1 MFKKKYLKNL
11 YISIFLIFS
20 IAFLVFLGELLMPK
34 YRSAIK
40 EGALTGDYYF
50 EKVPHDVIFLGDCEV
65 FENFSP
71 VTLWENFGISSYVR
85 GSAQQLIWQSYWLLE
100 EVFVRETPKIVVYNV
115 QAMKYSEPQKEAYN
129 RMTIDGM
136 SLSIFKLRAAI
147 DSMTE
152 GETLLS
158 YVFPILRFHERW
170 KELKFE
176 DFEYVFKSEPVSDS
190 GYLMRCDIKPMEML
204 PEPPV
209 LTDYNISEK
218 CFSYLKRMKE
228 LCEKNSSELVL
239 IKSPSLYPHWYDE
252 WDKQIEEFAKS
263 ENLRYINFLNSFEEI
278 GLDMSRDSYDA
289 GLHLNVYGAE
299 KLSLYF
305 GKYLAD
311 EFEFG
316 EHDKNTILLWDEKC
330 SVYHARKAFQEKEF
344 RELGYITGIK

>member
-1 MFKKKYLKNL
+1 MFKKKYLKII
-11 YISIFLIFS
+11 YISIFMIFS
-20 IAFLVFLGELLMPK
+20 ITVILFLGKLFTPK
-34 YRSAIK
+34 YRSAVK
-40 EGALTGDYYF
+40 EGALTGDYYL

-71 VTLWENFGISSYVR
+71 VTLWENYGISSYIR
-85 GSAQQLIWQSYWLLE
+85 GSAQQLIWQSYRLLE
-100 EVFVRETPKIVVYNV
+100 EVFSRETPRIVVYNV
-115 QAMKYSEPQKEAYN
+115 QAMKYSEPQKESYN

-136 SLSIFKLRAAI
+136 PLSIFKLKAAV

-170 KELKFE
+170 NELDSDDLK
-176 DFEYVFKSEPVSDS
+176 YVFKKKPVSDS
-190 GYLMRCDIKPMEML
+190 GYLMRCDIKPIQAL

-209 LTDYNISEK
+209 LSDYVISEK

-228 LCEKNSSELVL
+228 LCDKNGSELVL
-239 IKSPSLYPHWYDE
+239 IKSPSLYPYWYDE

-263 ENLRYINFLNSFEEI
+263 ENLRYINFLNFFDEI
-278 GLDMSRDSYDA
+278 GLDMSCDSYDA

-305 GKYLAD
+305 GKYLTD
-311 EFEFG
+311 EFEFA
-316 EHDKNTILLWDEKC
+316 EHDKNSIALWDEKC
-330 SVYHARKAFQEKEF
+330 SLYHARKQFQEKEF
-344 RELGYITGIK
+344 SEFGYITGIK

>member
-1 MFKKKYLKNL
+1 MFKRKYSKTL
-11 YISIFLIFS
+11 YILIFLIFS
-20 IAFLVFLGELLMPK
+20 IALLVFLGELFMPK

-40 EGALTGDYYF
+40 EGALTGDYYL

-100 EVFVRETPKIVVYNV
+100 EVFARETPKIIVYNV

-136 SLSIFKLRAAI
+136 PLSLFKLRAAV

-170 KELKFE
+170 KELELE
-176 DFEYVFKSEPVSDS
+176 DFEYVFKKEAISDS
-190 GYLMRCDIKPMEML
+190 GYLMRCDIKPMKML

-218 CFSYLKRMKE
+218 CFSYLKQMKE
-228 LCEKNSSELVL
+228 LCEKNGSELVL

-252 WDKQIEEFAKS
+252 WDSQIEEFAIS

-278 GLDMSRDSYDA
+278 GLDMSLDSYDA

-330 SVYHARKAFQEKEF
+330 SVYHARKAFQEEEF

>member
-1 MFKKKYLKNL
+1 MFKKKYGKTV
-11 YISIFLIFS
+11 YILIFLIFS
-20 IAFLVFLGELLMPK
+20 IAVLVFLGKVFMPK
-34 YRSAIK
+34 YRSSLK
-40 EGALTGDYYF
+40 EGGLTGDYYL
-50 EKVPHDVIFLGDCEV
+50 EKVPHDLIFLGDCEV

-71 VTLWENFGISSYVR
+71 AVLWENYGISSYIR
-85 GSAQQLIWQSYWLLE
+85 GSPQQLIWQSYWLLE
-100 EVFVRETPKIVVYNV
+100 EVFARETPKLVVYNV
-115 QAMKYSEPQKEAYN
+115 QAIKYSEPQKEAYN
-129 RMTIDGM
+129 RMTVDGM
-136 SLSIFKLRAAI
+136 PLSLFKLRAAI

-152 GETLLS
+152 GESLLS

-170 KELKFE
+170 KELSFE
-176 DFEYVFKSEPVSDS
+176 DLDYVFKNEPISDS
-190 GYLMRCDIKPMEML
+190 GYLMRCDIKPMDTL

-209 LTDYNISEK
+209 LTDYDISEK

-228 LCEKNSSELVL
+228 LCEKNGSELVL

-252 WDKQIEEFAKS
+252 WDKQIEEFAKA

-311 EFEFG
+311 EFEFR
-316 EHDKNTILLWDEKC
+316 EHEDSTVRLWDEKC
-330 SVYHARKAFQEKEF
+330 MAYHARKELQEKEF
-344 RELGYITGIK
+344 SELGYITGIK